1 MPNYLISPKDIYSAI
16 DDNGDPLVGGQLFT
30 YISGSSTPAD
40 TWTDATGS
48 QENTNPVILDSR
60 GEASVWLSDELV
72 YKFILRQPASLG
84 GGEIRTVDHI
94 TANNGGG
101 SEGLSFVTHAD
112 TETIELDGL
121 GTFGSPLTAN
131 ANVSSLSTNAL
142 EVIEGGG
149 NPGIYVNSFIGN
161 GVDSIVDISSKFNG
175 LEITKNLAISKYV
188 TFTNVTSTQ
197 ILIDVD
203 GDVAGS
209 YNALYWGLVGGK
221 LKCRLRLAYAPF
233 STIKEFIS
241 IDSLVPNKEY
251 SLQLLVDIT
260 DSTAT
265 AIRFIVDGVQ
275 IDTTVLTNSA
285 TIPILKLYHVPLG
298 SGDVAPGNNFF
309 SGEMSR
315 FYFATSILAV
325 DESTIMQHAI
335 VQEHFTQVAPDV
347 VPDNWLGGAVQGEIE
362 VSPGTSY
369 TGGLY
374 VPDLNEA
381 IADKLDKVQ
390 TEPQSV
396 ESNVEFKNGLDIT
409 GLNEDGS
416 AIKIP
421 DGSWIKPQ
429 TEGESLYLTNGAN
442 PSTLNST
449 LHLVNGSNQL
459 SAGDGTTT
467 FSQLSQNESQTSLVR
482 ATGDINIVAGTGGG
496 SSLTLSDANGVT
508 LIATDVATSDIYGAL
523 YFTDTGVT
531 INNGSSSLVLEEE
544 NLLLSGTGSNGVK
557 VEAINGK
564 LDLMGAS
571 VDITGTV
578 KLNTLAEETP
588 IKTLGRN
595 ADNEIVEFD
604 GGSDITASNGLTK
617 EVDDV
622 KLGGTLNEDTTIN
635 LDGNIFEVKG
645 TSLNVE
651 FILNPNDPNPENSYA
666 CLKVLQNIINMQDNL
681 FTIGNA
687 NSVIEFFSGV
697 GITLSTDEDI
707 VLTNLPSDNTVLD
720 VVGRDAN
727 GNLRTIDK
735 STIGGGLTQVDT
747 LDTVSIELEGL
758 GTAESPLAANLKAG
772 LLPTKLD
779 KVQTAP
785 QSVVSKVDFNGGIL
799 VASGYLGEGSPNI
812 VFDGSAN
819 AYIINNPEE
828 QLAIHKTLD
837 NGTQAELSFGKFQDV
852 NSSVDLSASGEDTL
866 SSASIKLSSGSDSA
880 PAIQTQVVVNDLG
893 GGVSPFQFIGA
904 GLDISNTSFDGSAI
918 RIPDG
923 SWIRPQTDGADLYIT
938 NGADP
943 LTSNSALHLDAN
955 GVDITGTVKLNTLA
969 EEIPV
974 KTLGVNADNEII
986 EFDGGGGGSVTASNG
1001 LTKDADDIKLG
1012 GSLHE
1017 NTTINLDASALQ
1029 VIGNGVNLAFTMN
1042 DHLDSSNNY
1051 IDLKCGINVIDM
1063 RQTFIALNAGDDT
1076 YIDVSASSGIKIETN
1091 RDIKVIAD
1099 LVTNNALSS
1108 VLARSFDG
1116 TLREVEVASIASDKL
1131 DKVQTD
1137 AQSVESN
1144 VEFKQGVN
1152 NKGADFVNYR
1162 QSVGGLFGFGVEETD
1177 GNSLDQSRIG
1187 MGKKLL
1193 YKNALN
1199 APVLN
1204 GSSYSYALNFGWAVS
1219 EADKNPYETGIP
1231 TTQLVMPY
1239 STAEN
1244 GLVGDMA
1251 YRAKFAG
1258 NAFGEYRYLV
1268 ASDVNGNYP
1277 MSRGRILQG
1286 DVTDDGVTGVQC
1298 ESFRAVGDVTL
1309 DGINTEVPTL
1319 ALGLNSSSEVVT
1331 YAVPSNP
1338 PLPLTNKGDLLSY
1351 STASAILQVGADGQF
1366 LVADS
1371 NEATGL
1377 KYVDLPVAPRVT
1389 SITSTATLTVDSST
1403 TDQAVITAQSGA
1415 LTIASPTGSP
1425 ADGQKLIVR
1434 IKAVG
1439 VSVITWD
1446 TIFRQIGTTLPVAA
1460 IANKTIY
1467 VASIYNSLDSRW
1479 DVVAVAEES

>member
-101 SEGLSFVTHAD
+101 GEGLSFVTHAD

-121 GTFGSPLTAN
+121 GTFGSPLIAN

-161 GVDSIVDISSKFNG
+161 GVDSIVDMSSKFNG

-298 SGDVAPGNNFF
+298 SGDIAPGNNFF

-347 VPDNWLGGAVQGEIE
+347 VPDNWLGGAVQGEVE

-390 TEPQSV
+390 AEPQSV

-429 TEGESLYLTNGAN
+429 TEGAPLYLTNGAN
-442 PSTLNST
+442 PSTLNSS
-449 LHLVNGSNQL
+449 LRLLNGSSEL
-459 SAGDGTTT
+459 STGDGTTT
-467 FSQLSQNESQTSLVR
+467 FSQLSQNESQTSLAR
-482 ATGDINIVAGTGGG
+482 ATGDINIVA
-496 SSLTLSDANGVT
+496 DGV
-508 LIATDVATSDIYGAL
+508 
-523 YFTDTGVT
+523 
-531 INNGSSSLVLEEE
+531 N
-544 NLLLSGTGSNGVK
+544 
-557 VEAINGK
+557 
-564 LDLMGAS
+564 
-571 VDITGTV
+571 ITGTV

-645 TSLNVE
+645 TGLNVE

-969 EEIPV
+969 EETPV

-1152 NKGADFVNYR
+1152 NKGTDFTNYR

-1219 EADKNPYETGIP
+1219 EVDKNPYETGIP

-1251 YRAKFAG
+1251 YRAKFG
-1258 NAFGEYRYLV
+1258 GKAFGEYRYLV

-1446 TIFRQIGTTLPVAA
+1446 TIFRQIGTTLPASTT
-1460 IANKTIY
+1460 ANKTIY